1 MKHKTNKKSTIELNH
16 QQNNDISITEFETII
31 LDKHHLISNKTNN
44 KEDDY
49 DINSN
54 LNLVKIDV
62 KEGEIHIIDTLFWD
76 SSENNEYLTLLCS
89 FKLLKDYLM
98 DHHLSPTIDQ
108 INSILLIIIIT
119 KRDKFNT

>member
-16 QQNNDISITEFETII
+16 HQNNDISITEFETII
-31 LDKHHLISNKTNN
+31 LDKHLISNQKNK

-49 DINSN
+49 DLNSN

-76 SSENNEYLTLLCS
+76 CSENNEYLSLLCS
-89 FKLLKDYLM
+89 FKLLKDYIM

-108 INSILLIIIIT
+108 INRILLN
-119 KRDKFNT
+119 R